1 MYNLHCHSLLSDGC
15 LLPTEVAMRYSSAGF
30 KVIAITDH
38 VDYSNIKTVISAIL
52 NFTRH
57 WPKNSPIQVLPGIEL
72 THLPLQQ
79 FKPLACY
86 ARKKGIKVI
95 VAHGESPAEPVIM
108 DTNHMALLAD
118 IDILAHPGNISE
130 SDVKLARDKGVF
142 LEITTRR
149 GHRAGNYHVAHLAMR
164 YGAKLILGTDSHAPE
179 DIISYGQMRR
189 NAVKNGITSQQIEII
204 TRDVKEFLRGKGAK
218 C

>member
-15 LLPTEVAMRYSSAGF
+15 LLPTEVAMRYASAGF
-30 KVIAITDH
+30 EVIAITDH
-38 VDYSNIKTVISAIL
+38 VDYSNIKAVIPAIL

-57 WPKNSPIQVLPGIEL
+57 WPKNSPIQVLAGIEL
-72 THLPLQQ
+72 THLPPRQ
-79 FKPLACY
+79 FKPLARY

-95 VAHGESPAEPVIM
+95 VAHGESPAEPVIEG
-108 DTNHMALLAD
+108 TNHAALESD
-118 IDILAHPGNISE
+118 IDILAHPGNITE
-130 SDVKLARDKGVF
+130 EDVKLARDKGIF

-164 YGAKLILGTDSHAPE
+164 YGAKLILGTDSHDPE
-179 DIISYGQMRR
+179 DIISYSEMKR
-189 NAVKNGITSQQIEII
+189 NALKNGISGQQVEII
-204 TRDVKEFLRGKGAK
+204 LHDVREFLRRKGAK